1 MVNEIATLIAEVLND
16 LVIGFSRSVEERS
29 LLKCI
34 FSAGVHSQLDQHCD
48 HLEGNLGVWNDASRE
63 NRWLTEIFGLIL
75 DASHVDIW
83 LTDHSDD
90 FLDISS
96 FDKVK

>member
-1 MVNEIATLIAEVLND
+1 MALTNGVVDWGLTILILVVNEIATLIAEVLND

-63 NRWLTEIFGLIL
+63 NR
-75 DASHVDIW
+75 
-83 LTDHSDD
+83 
-90 FLDISS
+90 
-96 FDKVK
+96 

>member
-1 MVNEIATLIAEVLND
+1 MALTNGVVDWGLTILILVVNEIATLIAEVLND
-16 LVIGFSRSVEERS
+16 LVIGFSRSEEERS

-63 NRWLTEIFGLIL
+63 NR
-75 DASHVDIW
+75 
-83 LTDHSDD
+83 
-90 FLDISS
+90 
-96 FDKVK
+96 